1 MAARSK
7 AAPEALNS
15 IDRGPQL
22 LTEDRVGMHAP
33 VEENQVTP
41 SEHALQGARRQELTA
56 VAPVPKA
63 GAGGE
68 VIGARSKWATI
79 SASPEQPSSQAP
91 AKRGKS
97 WSTREK
103 GATCPSVTATHML

>member
-7 AAPEALNS
+7 AAPEALNY

-22 LTEDRVGMHAP
+22 LAEDGVAMHAP

-63 GAGGE
+63 GAGGGSDRRPFQMGHHFR
-68 VIGARSKWATI
+68 VPRATVVAAPSKA
-79 SASPEQPSSQAP
+79 
-91 AKRGKS
+91 G
-97 WSTREK
+97 
-103 GATCPSVTATHML
+103 